1 MSCLPSL
8 LEIIEKS
15 NLHGG
20 LRQVYVALVA
30 YAERYGAPISPSLTA
45 LAKASD
51 ISRRQVIRCLQQLM
65 RQGYVT
71 LIRRHDPRANAKN
84 LYLVQ
89 CPWQDE
95 KPLLK
100 TGDMAILKTGDT
112 RARVGFKT
120 QDKREKKEQTG
131 DIPPGNTTRQIP
143 PEVMNYPKHID
154 WVNRNLTPGSVA
166 YAAALSDATPDPVHQ
181 ADRLAAFQESDAD
194 VWHPRVEPGPGRGVG
209 WRYYVGI

>member
-1 MSCLPSL
+1 MSYLPSL

-20 LRQVYVALVA
+20 LRQVYIALVA

-45 LAKASD
+45 LAKTSD
-51 ISRRQVIRCLQQLM
+51 ISRRQVIRCLQQLV

-89 CPWQDE
+89 CPWKTEQS
-95 KPLLK
+95 LLK
-100 TGDMAILKTGDT
+100 TDDMAMLKTGDT

-120 QDKREKKEQTG
+120 QDIEREKRA
-131 DIPPGNTTRQIP
+131 N
-143 PEVMNYPKHID
+143 
-154 WVNRNLTPGSVA
+154 W
-166 YAAALSDATPDPVHQ
+166 
-181 ADRLAAFQESDAD
+181 
-194 VWHPRVEPGPGRGVG
+194 
-209 WRYYVGI
+209 

>member
-1 MSCLPSL
+1 MSYLPSL

-30 YAERYGAPISPSLTA
+30 YAERYGAPVSPSLSA

-51 ISRRQVIRCLQQLM
+51 ISRRQVIRCLQQLV
-65 RQGYVT
+65 RQGHVT

-100 TGDMAILKTGDT
+100 TGDMAILKTGDMAILKTGDT

-131 DIPPGNTTRQIP
+131 DIPPGDTTRQIP
-143 PEVMNYPKHID
+143 AEVMNYPKHID

-166 YAAALSDATPDPVHQ
+166 YVAALSGYTQPPVPVVHGS
-181 ADRLAAFQESDAD
+181 SDAGFIFQ
-194 VWHPRVEPGPGRGVG
+194 H
-209 WRYYVGI
+209 RYVLDIMKRHLEAS